1 MSDMPP
7 PPPSQP
13 AQPPMGGASSSVGA
27 NKNLYTILAWALF
40 PPIGSLIFLFVGKDD
55 PDVKYNAAAATVI
68 HGGSLILYIVLWI
81 LGVVTVGILLPLA
94 WLWSVVWFVIWLV
107 GLILALQANGGR
119 VKFPVVGTM
128 ADKYVPMVESW
139 AK

>member
-1 MSDMPP
+1 MSQMP

-13 AQPPMGGASSSVGA
+13 APMGGSAAGS

-55 PDVKYNAAAATVI
+55 PDVKYNSASALVI
-68 HGGSLILYIVLWI
+68 HGGMFIVWLILLI
-81 LGVVTVGILLPLA
+81 LSFLIIPLA
-94 WLWSVVWFVIWLV
+94 FLLILFDIVWFVVWLV
-107 GLILALQANGGR
+107 GLILALQAGGNR
-119 VKFPVVGTM
+119 VNFPVLGPM
-128 ADKYVPMVESW
+128 AASYVPMVESW